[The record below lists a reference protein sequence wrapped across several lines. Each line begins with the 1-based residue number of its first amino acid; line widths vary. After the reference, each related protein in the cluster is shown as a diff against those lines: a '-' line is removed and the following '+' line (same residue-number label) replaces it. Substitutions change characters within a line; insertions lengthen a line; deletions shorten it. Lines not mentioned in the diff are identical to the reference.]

1 MLKIFNL
8 IITMKIEYFY
18 GIPSPFAYLGSA
30 KLQSI
35 AEKYNAE
42 IIEKPCDLVGGIFT
56 KTGGLPV
63 PLRSPQRQK
72 YRLDELKRWS
82 EFLNIKINLK
92 PKFFPPKDPHL
103 SSKYTIAANLLG
115 VKIVFSHELLKNI
128 WSEEKDISD
137 EKNIETVS
145 NFFKLN
151 FKELSDLAKS
161 NKVSK
166 IYQDNTEEAV
176 IKNVFGAPTYIYN
189 DELFWGQDRL
199 DFLERALNKS

>member
-1 MLKIFNL
+1 MN
-8 IITMKIEYFY
+8 IEYFY

-30 KLQSI
+30 KLI
-35 AEKYNAE
+35 AIAKKYNAE
-42 IIEKPCDLVGGIFT
+42 IVEKPCDLVGGIFT
-56 KTGGLPV
+56 KTGGIPV
-63 PLRSPQRQK
+63 PQRSLQRQK

-92 PKFFPPKDPHL
+92 PKYFPPKDPHI
-103 SSKYTIAANLLG
+103 SAKYTIAATLLG
-115 VKIVFSHELLKNI
+115 VKLVFGHELLKQL

-137 EKNIETVS
+137 EKNIESVS
-145 NFFKLN
+145 HLLN
-151 FKELSDLAKS
+151 LNYNELSDLAKS
-161 NKVSK
+161 EKVSK

-176 IKNVFGAPTYIYN
+176 SKNVFGSPTYIYN

>member
-1 MLKIFNL
+1 
-8 IITMKIEYFY
+8 MKIEYFY

-115 VKIVFSHELLKNI
+115 VKIVFGHELLKKI

-137 EKNIETVS
+137 EKIL
-145 NFFKLN
+145 K
-151 FKELSDLAKS
+151 
-161 NKVSK
+161 
-166 IYQDNTEEAV
+166 
-176 IKNVFGAPTYIYN
+176 P
-189 DELFWGQDRL
+189 
-199 DFLERALNKS
+199 